1 MVYAKRKKHLRNA
14 EKSANDNSVTEK
26 QRKLMKIRPQY
37 DPSQCITPFAALS
50 LRHDYRQLT

>member
-26 QRKLMKIRPQY
+26 QHKLTKIRPQS
-37 DPSQCITPFAALS
+37 DAGQCIAPFAVLS